1 MIFWPFRTG
10 PSAGSS
16 AFCGN
21 PAGSAPGENAAT
33 EEGSFQRISAL
44 WDTGLLNLRF
54 ERGPQFGP
62 LGLPESLSKRRF
74 EPALTPR
81 DLADAGGAVAVYI
94 SSANFTTLGPR
105 KGSAPRLTDLGARR
119 KVVNTY
125 DRIRRW
131 WEMGEY
137 VERWKDVP
145 SEVPAYLIG
154 VTGPP
159 ARRWVWGAI
168 NLDSKG
174 WGDSRE
180 SDGLYELPTVIA
192 GEKVSVRDLDAGSLR
207 GRLIAEGEVGG
218 AGLWITVDGSS
229 TRSGLST
236 SM

>member
-1 MIFWPFRTG
+1 M
-10 PSAGSS
+10 
-16 AFCGN
+16 
-21 PAGSAPGENAAT
+21 
-33 EEGSFQRISAL
+33 
-44 WDTGLLNLRF
+44 
-54 ERGPQFGP
+54 
-62 LGLPESLSKRRF
+62 
-74 EPALTPR
+74 
-81 DLADAGGAVAVYI
+81 YI
-94 SSANFTTLGPR
+94 SSANFTNLGPR
-105 KGSAPRLTDLGARR
+105 KGSAPRLALTDLGARR
-119 KVVNTY
+119 KVINTY

-131 WEMGEY
+131 WAMGEY
-137 VERWKDVP
+137 VERWKDVT

-218 AGLWITVDGSS
+218 RVMDNGRRQFNKIRAEYFDVIPT
-229 TRSGLST
+229 T
-236 SM
+236 